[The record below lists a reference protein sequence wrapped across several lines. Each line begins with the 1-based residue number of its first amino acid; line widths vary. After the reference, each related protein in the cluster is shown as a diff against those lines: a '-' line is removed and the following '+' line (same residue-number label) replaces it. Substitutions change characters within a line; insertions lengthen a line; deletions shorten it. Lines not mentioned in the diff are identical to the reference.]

1 MLRHIVSFE
10 LRYQLRSP
18 AFWVTFLLFFLI
30 TFGAAASDQ
39 ISLGGDGGNVHVN
52 APFVI
57 AQSSLILQLF
67 GLFVAAAFV
76 ANAVVRDDEAR
87 FGGLLHSTQLPVRDY
102 LLGRF
107 IGAWLTGL
115 LAMAS
120 VPLGNAVGAA
130 MPWLDPD
137 TVGPFNPGWYLYA
150 WLVLSG
156 PTLLISSAML
166 FAVALLT
173 RSMSQTYVAVVVLL
187 VGYLVAMGLLSQ
199 PRFESIVT
207 LVDPFGIAALAISTK
222 YWTAQELNS
231 RMPPLEG
238 ALLWNRILWTTTT
251 VVVLALAVRLY
262 RIEGRPWRWRRRQAA
277 ANETA
282 SQTGSAPAVG
292 TRAPEALSQAS
303 PSWAARDRAAL
314 WALVRHDMA
323 AAFRHPGYVVL
334 VLAGCLNA
342 GAALWFADE
351 MYEAATLPVTRVM
364 IQTLAGAFAIIPLII
379 AMYYAGELV
388 WSSRER
394 RLHEMLDATPAPG
407 WAFAVP
413 KMLAIS
419 LVLASTLLGSAGVAV
434 GIQLAKGYT
443 TLELSHYLL
452 WYVLP
457 WTVDVT
463 QYAILAI
470 FVQAVVPSKPMGWM
484 VMMAYIV
491 SQSALSALGLEHP
504 LFVFG
509 ASTPEPLSDMNGQGV
524 FAIHAAWFRVFWSAC
539 TVVLAVLATA
549 LWRRGT
555 VVSLRHRL
563 GRLRTRLTGVP
574 GALVAASLVLMLGTG
589 TWIVYNTNVLNVY
602 RTAEA
607 TRDVQAALE
616 RTLSPFEQVPQ
627 PRITDVTLRVDLYPD
642 DRRAVIR
649 GQYLLTNRSGSPIP
663 ALHVQVPEELDVTNL
678 EVTGAQLEQQWP
690 EFAHRRFRFDTPL
703 PPGGSTTVSFDLV
716 RQQRGFKHRRNDTRL
731 VGNGTFLDN
740 SEITPTIGVD
750 RSIYLQDRN
759 ERRKRG
765 LAPESRPRP
774 LEDEAARDTQFLR
787 QDSDWVQA
795 DITVT
800 TVADQLAVA
809 PGYLVSEEVSD
820 GRRMVRYRTDAPIQ
834 HFFSIQSA
842 RYAVARDRW
851 KDVDLAVYY
860 HPPHASNVQTMIAAM
875 KTSLDLFST
884 AFSPFQ
890 FRQLRILEFPAYASF
905 AQSFANTVPYSEGI
919 GFIQHRKNEDD
930 IDGVTYVTAHEVAH
944 QWWGHQLISANQQG
958 ATFLVESLAQY
969 SALRVMEQVYGPA
982 QIRKFLK
989 LEMDRYL
996 RARGSERLEE
1006 LPLVR
1011 VENQGYIHYQK
1022 GGIAMYLLKEELGAE
1037 VVDRALRR
1045 LLATYAFKPAPYP
1058 NPTDF
1063 VRLLREEAG
1072 PAHDAIIRDQLER
1085 ITVYDVSA
1093 RTATTRQLEGGTWET
1108 TIEVDA
1114 AKRHADGQGQETPV
1128 PMDDIFEVGLF
1139 TTEPGTRGFRSAHV
1153 LAVERCPLRDGR
1165 QQFVMRSAAQPA
1177 FAGVDPHN
1185 KRIDRNTDD
1194 NIRAVEVGK

>member
-1 MLRHIVSFE
+1 MLRHVAAFE

-18 AFWVTFLLFFLI
+18 AFWVTTLLFFLL

-52 APFVI
+52 APFVL
-57 AQSSLILQLF
+57 AQSTLILQLF

-87 FGGLLHSTQLPVRDY
+87 FGGLLHTTRLPVRDY

-107 IGAWLTGL
+107 LGAWLTGM

-120 VPLGNAVGAA
+120 VPIGNAVGSA

-137 TVGPFNPGWYLYA
+137 TVGPFRADWYLYA

-156 PTLLISSAML
+156 PTLLISSAVL
-166 FAVALLT
+166 FGVALLT
-173 RSMSQTYVAVVVLL
+173 RSMAQTYVAVVVLI

-199 PRFESIVT
+199 PRFESTVM
-207 LVDPFGIAALAISTK
+207 LVDPFGIAALAIGTK
-222 YWTAQELNS
+222 YWTALELNS

-238 ALLWNRILWTTTT
+238 PLLWNRVVWTSAALGL
-251 VVVLALAVRLY
+251 LALSVRLY
-262 RIEGRPWRWRRRQAA
+262 RLEQRPWRLWRRAA
-277 ANETA
+277 RPQPPPSTP
-282 SQTGSAPAVG
+282 APMPAADTTLAPPSAVG
-292 TRAPEALSQAS
+292 SG
-303 PSWAARDRAAL
+303 RAAL

-334 VLAGCLNA
+334 VLVGCLNA
-342 GAALWFADE
+342 GSALWFADE
-351 MYEAATLPVTRVM
+351 MYEAATLPVTRLM
-364 IQTLAGAFAIIPLII
+364 IQTLSGAFAIIPLLI

-394 RLHEMLDATPAPG
+394 RLHEILDATPAPD

-413 KMLAIS
+413 KMLAIT
-419 LVLASTLLGSAGVAV
+419 LVLASTLAGSALVAM
-434 GIQLAKGYT
+434 GIQLVKGYT
-443 TLELSHYLL
+443 TLEISHYLL
-452 WYVLP
+452 WYLVP
-457 WTVDVT
+457 WTIDVT
-463 QYAILAI
+463 QYAVLAV
-470 FVQAVVPSKPMGWM
+470 FVQALVPTKPMGWM
-484 VMMAYIV
+484 VMMAYII
-491 SQSALSALGLEHP
+491 SQSALQALGFEHP
-504 LFVFG
+504 LFVYG

-524 FAIHAAWFRVFWSAC
+524 YAAHAAWFRAFWSAC
-539 TVVLAVLATA
+539 ALVLATLSTV

-555 VVSLRHRL
+555 VISLRERL
-563 GRLRTRLTGVP
+563 PRLRTRLAGPSGV
-574 GALVAASLVLMLGTG
+574 LVATGLAAMIGLGA
-589 TWIVYNTNVLNVY
+589 WVVYNTNVLNTY

-607 TRDVQAALE
+607 ERDLQAAFE
-616 RTLSPFEQVPQ
+616 RTLGPFETLPQ
-627 PRITDVTLRVDLYPD
+627 PRITDVTLHVDLFPAEQ
-642 DRRAVIR
+642 RAAIR
-649 GQYLLTNRSGSPIP
+649 GHYVLVNRTAGPITD
-663 ALHVQVPEELDVTNL
+663 LHVQLPDDLDVTSL
-678 EVTGAQLEQQWP
+678 EVPGARLDHTWP

-703 PPGGSTTVSFDLV
+703 LPGGNTTVSFDLV
-716 RQQRGFKHRRNDTRL
+716 RQQRGFRHRGNDTRL
-731 VGNGTFLDN
+731 VDNGTFLNN
-740 SEITPTIGVD
+740 SELTPAIGVD
-750 RSIYLQDRN
+750 RSMYLQDRN

-765 LAPESRPRP
+765 LPPESRPRP
-774 LEDEAARDTQFLR
+774 LEDDAARDAQVLR

-800 TVADQLAVA
+800 TDADQQAIA
-809 PGYLVSEEVSD
+809 PGYLVSEDVRD

-851 KDVDLAVYY
+851 RDVDLAVYY
-860 HPPHASNVQTMIAAM
+860 HPPHGSNVQTMLAAM
-875 KTSLDLFST
+875 KTSLELFST
-884 AFSPFQ
+884 SFSPFQ

-905 AQSFANTVPYSEGI
+905 AQSFANTVPYSESI
-919 GFIQHRKNEDD
+919 GFIQHRKSEDD

-944 QWWGHQLISANQQG
+944 QWWGHQIVSANQQG
-958 ATFLVESLAQY
+958 ATFLIESLAQY

-1011 VENQGYIHYQK
+1011 VENQSYIHYQK
-1022 GGIAMYLLKEELGAE
+1022 GGIAMYLLKEELGAA
-1037 VVDRALRR
+1037 VVDRALQR
-1045 LLATYAFKPAPYP
+1045 LLAAYAFKAAPYP
-1058 NPTDF
+1058 NPSDF

-1093 RTATTRQLEGGTWET
+1093 RLARTRQVEGGAWET
-1108 TIEVDA
+1108 TIDVEA
-1114 AKRHADGQGQETPV
+1114 AKRYADGLGQETPA
-1128 PMDDIFEVGLF
+1128 MLDETFEVGLF
-1139 TTEPGTRGFRSAHV
+1139 TTEPGTRGFRSEHV
-1153 LAVERCPLRDGR
+1153 LSFERRPLRDGA
-1165 QQFVMRSAAQPA
+1165 QQIVLRSAARPA
-1177 FAGVDPHN
+1177 FAGVDPYN

-1194 NIRAVEVGK
+1194 NVRAVEAAP